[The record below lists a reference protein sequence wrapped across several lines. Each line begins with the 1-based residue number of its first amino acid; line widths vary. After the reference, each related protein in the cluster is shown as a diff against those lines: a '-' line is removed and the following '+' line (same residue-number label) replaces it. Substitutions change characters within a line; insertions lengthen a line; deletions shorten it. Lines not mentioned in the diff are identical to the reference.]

1 MISTTSIESNPFE
14 PNVGLQRFVEQTLR
28 NSSASDATTPR
39 FPFYIKDRL
48 PSHVVEN
55 YGLYVK
61 FIEAYFEWLGITN
74 GINKI
79 PYLMDI
85 NNVSSDLLIHHKELL
100 AKLWPENNQFN
111 WSDPANSVID
121 LRRFISFIRKF
132 YLTKGTEESIRF
144 LLSSLFDLDP
154 AAIDFDYPKV
164 RLLYLSDS
172 IWVPN
177 LTEDSDAIG
186 NTYEGYWSDSR
197 TLLSDGVRFRDKYYQ
212 EFSYVVKATTND
224 DRGAFVLEPVREIA
238 HPAGFRLWNNIG
250 PDKYVPAAPGPVDTG
265 YVEPALLGHYLAY
278 NFETTR
284 NPRDPFDGVCNS
296 FQPGYDWFPCGFN
309 PYTTNPLG
317 ITGTVN
323 CTTAKH
329 NVDEY
334 PIGYTYGASANAAGY
349 TYTED
354 TYITANSRGYTL
366 WVVNH
371 HPNSWAIGPTLG
383 TAFGDMRIGWLVGL
397 IPDPT
402 KGANSSTNNP
412 TEALAS
418 CTLA

>member
-212 EFSYVVKATTND
+212 EFSYVIKATTND
-224 DRGAFVLEPVREIA
+224 QGAFLLEPVREIA

-284 NPRDPFDGVCNS
+284 NPRDPFDGICNS

-371 HPNSWAIGPTLG
+371 HPNSWAIGPPLG
-383 TAFGDMRIGWLVGL
+383 TAFGDMRIGWLVAL
-397 IPDPT
+397 VPDST
-402 KGANSSTNNP
+402 KGANTSPNDPLET
-412 TEALAS
+412 LAT